1 MSSKLK
7 AITTKAKA
15 LYKTGKYK
23 KWTDAIKAASKTLPA
38 TKKAKVG
45 DYTINESIFM
55 EKGGIKERKIK
66 PKKTKGYVVERNK
79 KGEFKKI
86 ERIAGIKKKAAPK
99 KKAATKKKATT
110 IHKDSKS
117 HNVKISV
124 VSGVPKNKKYNLF
137 AHIQKMNG
145 NTERLHYFYFE
156 KLNDAKNK

>member
-15 LYKTGKYK
+15 LFKTGKYK
-23 KWTDAIKAASKTLPA
+23 KWTDAIKAASKLIPTTKTA
-38 TKKAKVG
+38 TKKKAKVG
-45 DYTINESIFM
+45 A
-55 EKGGIKERKIK
+55 
-66 PKKTKGYVVERNK
+66 V
-79 KGEFKKI
+79 
-86 ERIAGIKKKAAPK
+86 KKKATPK

-110 IHKDSKS
+110 IHKDTKS
-117 HNVKISV
+117 HNVKVSV

-156 KLNDAKNK
+156 KLNDAKKVFSKILTELKEKKDRGVYTIEIVNVQNLKIVKQLTWFKI